1 MNRPFY
7 ALGVLMAFLALA
19 TLAIGLSSRPTAL
32 QPSAGGSG
40 TELHRRQPGV
50 TMYVVMLPNAGE
62 QELLGLLAAD
72 DVFFAPLPCGSTIE
86 RSLYTG
92 DSPLDWAIG
101 DVHSAPYVRPI
112 GSWANAAQS
121 GNCLQPVI
129 VRVVGMVRLEEIDR
143 SNSLA
148 TGYDAAYDQAMRA
161 ELGSLWQVKSASSS
175 FPSEPP
181 AMQLQE
187 LDAEDPMVLIFD
199 SLVRSKT
206 TQRGPNSYLG
216 KFRARRWDYE
226 VKSVAI
232 GAQNRLW
239 QLLVFAGVADEWTKS
254 AVETGLMN
262 GARVNTLSGPTWAE
276 YMAWIG
282 SKQWTVARR
291 DGSNTN
297 SVAIWSQP
305 SDQLLQIAVAG
316 LNRVAELL
324 HELIGQWVDRAADR
338 LAERAG
344 RAAQPDVQK

>member
-1 MNRPFY
+1 
-7 ALGVLMAFLALA
+7 
-19 TLAIGLSSRPTAL
+19 
-32 QPSAGGSG
+32 
-40 TELHRRQPGV
+40 V
-50 TMYVVMLPNAGE
+50 TMYVVMLPDAGE

-72 DVFFAPLPCGSTIE
+72 DEFIAPLPCGSTPE
-86 RSLYTG
+86 RSLYTEH
-92 DSPLDWAIG
+92 SPLDWAIG
-101 DVHSAPYVRPI
+101 DVHSAPYVRHV
-112 GSWANAAQS
+112 GSWANAAQT
-121 GNCLQPVI
+121 GNRLKPAI
-129 VRVVGMVRLEEIDR
+129 VRVVGIVRLDDIDR
-143 SNSLA
+143 GNALA

-161 ELGSLWQVKSASSS
+161 ELGSPWQVKSASSAV
-175 FPSEPP
+175 PSESPS
-181 AMQLQE
+181 MQLQE
-187 LDAEDPMVLIFD
+187 LDADDSMVLIFD

-206 TQRGPNSYLG
+206 TQHGPKSYLG
-216 KFRARRWDYE
+216 KLQARRWDYE
-226 VKSVAI
+226 AKAVVI

-239 QLLVFAGVADEWTKS
+239 QLLVFAGAADEWAKA

-262 GARVNTLSGPTWAE
+262 GARVNTLPGPTWAE

-291 DGSNTN
+291 DRSNTN